1 MCGIVGYVG
10 KKRKIDF
17 IVNTLKNLEYRGYD
31 SSGIAILDNNQ
42 FICTKAVGNISEL
55 EKKVDINLETTCS
68 ISHTRWAT
76 HGKPNTINAHPH
88 ISRNKTWAI
97 VHNGIIENYL
107 SLKEKLNYPLIS
119 DTDTSVVVQ
128 LLEEKNVN
136 DINNFIDCINEL
148 KGSYGIVAMSSQ
160 LKDTLF
166 VAKKRSPIYV
176 SINENGDSLI
186 ASDPTCFS
194 NFSKEY
200 YSLNDNEFA
209 YIKKGKTVFYNN
221 EKQII
226 NKKASILN
234 EEIEKTS
241 KDKYE
246 HYMLKEIEEQP
257 KVLKRLANVYK
268 EELNKYSKDF
278 INKFTSIKLIGCGTA
293 YNACLVGAKY
303 FERILN
309 IPSYAEI
316 ASEFIYNKPL
326 INKETLYIFISQ
338 SGETADTIKAL
349 ELVKEKNARTI
360 ALTNVTYSLLAKEA
374 DYILPVCAGKEIA
387 VASTKAYTC
396 QLAALYLFAMH
407 FANSNNSINEVEE
420 LSNNILNIDFNKIEK
435 IADEIKNKK
444 DIIFIG
450 KDFDSV
456 TASEGALK
464 LKVIAYI
471 NASNYPSGELKH
483 GFLALVE
490 EGTPLISIATNN
502 SIKDKTL
509 NAANEAVSRG
519 AEEYIVTC
527 DNTSSNNTI
536 NVKAP
541 NDLLM
546 PISSIVPLQL
556 LAYMVSCKKGI
567 NPDQPRNLAK
577 SVTVE

>member
-1 MCGIVGYVG
+1 MCGIIGYIG
-10 KKRKIDF
+10 EKKKISF
-17 IVNTLKNLEYRGYD
+17 IINNLKKLEYRGYD
-31 SSGIAILDNNQ
+31 SSGIAILNNNE
-42 FICTKAVGNISEL
+42 ITCTKVAGNINEL
-55 EKKVDINLETTCS
+55 EKKIDSNIETTCS
-68 ISHTRWAT
+68 IAHTRWAT
-76 HGKPNTINAHPH
+76 HGKTTTINAHPH

-107 SLKEKLNYPLIS
+107 DLKKTLKYPLSS

-128 LLEEKNVN
+128 LLEERNVN
-136 DINNFIDCINEL
+136 DINSFIDCVNEL
-148 KGSYGIVAMSSQ
+148 KGSYGIVAMSNQ

-166 VAKKRSPIYV
+166 VAKKRNPIYV
-176 SINENGDSLI
+176 SIDKKGDSLI
-186 ASDPTCFS
+186 ASDPICFS
-194 NFSKEY
+194 NFNEKY
-200 YSLNDNEFA
+200 YSLDDNEFA
-209 YIKKGKTVFYNN
+209 YITKGRVIFYNN
-221 EKQII
+221 ENQII
-226 NKKASILN
+226 NKETNTLNEDN
-234 EEIEKTS
+234 EEIS
-241 KDKYE
+241 KGEYN

-257 KVLKRLANVYK
+257 KVLKKLANVYK
-268 EELNKYSKDF
+268 KELNKYPKDF
-278 INKFTSIKLIGCGTA
+278 INEFSSIKLIGCGTA
-293 YNACLVGAKY
+293 YHACLVGAKY

-309 IPSYAEI
+309 IPSYAEV

-326 INKETLYIFISQ
+326 INKQTLYIFVSQ
-338 SGETADTIKAL
+338 SGETADTIKAI
-349 ELVKEKNARTI
+349 ELVKERNAKTI
-360 ALTNVTYSLLAKEA
+360 ALTNVIYSLLAREA
-374 DYILPVCAGKEIA
+374 DYVLPVCAGKEIA

-396 QLAALYLFAMH
+396 QLAALYLFAKH
-407 FANSNNSINEVEE
+407 FVTNDDGTNEIEE
-420 LSNNILNIDFNKIEK
+420 VSDNILNIDINKIER
-435 IADEIKNKK
+435 IADEIKDKK

-464 LKVIAYI
+464 LKETSYI

-502 SIKDKTL
+502 NIKDKTL

-519 AEEYIVTC
+519 AKEYIINC
-527 DNTSSNNTI
+527 DNVSSNNTI

-546 PISSIVPLQL
+546 AISSIVPLQL